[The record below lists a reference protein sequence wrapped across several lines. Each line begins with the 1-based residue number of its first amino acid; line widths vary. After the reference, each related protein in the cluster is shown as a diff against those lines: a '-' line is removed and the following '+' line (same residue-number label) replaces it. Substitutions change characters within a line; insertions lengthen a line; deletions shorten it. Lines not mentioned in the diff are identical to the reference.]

1 MGPWPL
7 EANSDVVQSTANRA
21 TSTAV
26 VTPGRIHENSIE
38 LPPLLLSSLRMC
50 RLLCSPQSHCLQKSE
65 YLIRTHQQAVGM
77 MDEAW
82 LLRESDVVASEWIFD
97 SSHNVR

>member
-1 MGPWPL
+1 
-7 EANSDVVQSTANRA
+7 
-21 TSTAV
+21 
-26 VTPGRIHENSIE
+26 
-38 LPPLLLSSLRMC
+38 
-50 RLLCSPQSHCLQKSE
+50 LQKSE